1 MTLTSDCPHGDDAG
15 LPAAQLAATA
25 TAARAWL
32 TSGGPRSLAVTGPVG
47 IGKSRVLA
55 ALAADLGELADVEV
69 IEASVATPE
78 AARHLAHR
86 VAHDVEQA
94 QRRGPDDA
102 VTRLLV
108 LDDFE
113 RLDAEAQELVLSLP
127 QQSESVRLVVT
138 ATLPGQFDGLVE
150 LPLHT
155 LGGSVDT
162 SVADLDDFRNS
173 DVVRTFLEYLRAR
186 NPAFELERADHAAI
200 AQICASSL
208 GVPSELELL
217 AELVD
222 RFGVVTVHEAI
233 AELGPRHHLAEL
245 VGELGVNDAELSSDE
260 IVVLASIFASPG
272 GAGVEML
279 RQSLPRCDI
288 DASTQSLVTRGL
300 VLGSCDAHEE
310 IQRGQSNRFH
320 LRISAVPVASWCA
333 CQFEISFAAI
343 RYAQADYLHAR
354 IARMTEQLYADGQ
367 PAVFAE
373 FQHELPNLRGTIAE
387 LIGIGKFAPAIAL
400 MSDALPLVART
411 CGVAELQPDMLRV
424 LRAFEPGND
433 DEARR
438 LALLAIRVF
447 AASGEQEA
455 ASVLL
460 DQLVTDQAAVKSDP
474 DIAFLRVLVCD
485 QSGTDAM
492 DTLADCVATYRDNR
506 DMARLGE
513 AGAEYFA
520 LLMRAHRY
528 EQAETDCR
536 FVLAEATRNG
546 DAYAAGT
553 VLLWRAVTA
562 CAAGTGDA
570 RHYVER
576 ALAKLRPIGAAAAL
590 SAIRVVLDNR
600 HLHNLGQSGIDLA
613 MVTGALSRSDF
624 TDTEV
629 ASSAPPVLPDVEQRL
644 AARIGSRAVQR
655 WTTAGACADLA
666 EMLCEMLERRYVD
679 ELPGSV
685 ELRSCGVANGDQVD
699 PTSLGTKS
707 TLTAR
712 EAEVASLVA
721 TGLTNKQVA
730 FRLHISEWT
739 VVNHLRQVMRKLE
752 CSSRV
757 QVARWVT
764 DVANRTSL
772 STATVTAG

>member
-1 MTLTSDCPHGDDAG
+1 MTLISTSGDGPATEPG
-15 LPAAQLAATA
+15 LPGVHLSAAATA
-25 TAARAWL
+25 VRAWL
-32 TSGGPRSLAVTGPVG
+32 ASGGPRSLAVTGPVG

-55 ALAADLGELADVEV
+55 ALSAELADRADVDV
-69 IEASVATPE
+69 IEASIVTPE

-86 VAHDVEQA
+86 VAHHVARAERTGA
-94 QRRGPDDA
+94 P
-102 VTRLLV
+102 TLLLV

-113 RLDAEAQELVLSLP
+113 RLAAASQELLLELP
-127 QQSESVRLVVT
+127 HRFDPVRLIVT
-138 ATLPGQFDGLVE
+138 ATVPGQFDGVIE
-150 LPLHT
+150 LPVPT

-162 SVADLDDFRNS
+162 SVADLDDFRS
-173 DVVRTFLEYLRAR
+173 SELVRAFLEFLRLR
-186 NPAFELERADHAAI
+186 NPAFELDRTDHAAV

-208 GVPSELELL
+208 GVPAELELL

-222 RFGVVTVHEAI
+222 RFGIASVNDAV

-245 VGELGVNDAELSSDE
+245 VGELGVTDADLSADE

-272 GAGVEML
+272 GASVEML

-288 DASTQSLVTRGL
+288 DASAQALITRGF
-300 VLGSCDAHEE
+300 VLGSCDPHEDV
-310 IQRGQSNRFH
+310 QRGQSSRYH

-333 CQFEISFAAI
+333 CQSEVPFAAI
-343 RYAQADYLHAR
+343 RHAQADYLHAR
-354 IARMTEQLYADGQ
+354 IVKMTEQLYADSQ
-367 PAVFAE
+367 QAVFAE

-387 LIGIGKFAPAIAL
+387 LIGIGKFPLAIAL
-400 MSDALPLVART
+400 MSDALPLLART
-411 CGVAELQPDMLRV
+411 CGVAELLPDMLRV
-424 LRAFEPGND
+424 LRAFEPATED
-433 DEARR
+433 DSRR

-447 AASGEQEA
+447 AAAEEQEA

-460 DQLVTDQAAVKSDP
+460 DQLVTEHAAVKTDP
-474 DIAFLRVLVCD
+474 DIALLRVLVCD
-485 QSGTDAM
+485 QPDDEATT
-492 DTLADCVATYRDNR
+492 TLADCVATYRQNR
-506 DMARLGE
+506 DMARLSE
-513 AGAEYFA
+513 ASAEYFA
-520 LLMRAHRY
+520 LLMRAHRF
-528 EQAETDCR
+528 EQAEADCR

-570 RHYVER
+570 RRYVER
-576 ALAKLRPIGAAAAL
+576 ALAKLRPIGPAAAL

-624 TDTEV
+624 APSATTPN
-629 ASSAPPVLPDVEQRL
+629 APPVLPDAEQRL
-644 AARIGSRAVQR
+644 AERIGSRAVQR
-655 WTTAGACADLA
+655 WSSAGACADLA
-666 EMLCEMLERRYVD
+666 EMLCEMLKRRYVD
-679 ELPGSV
+679 GLPGSI
-685 ELRSCGVANGDQVD
+685 ELRTCGVTNGDQVD
-699 PTSLGTKS
+699 PTALGTQS

-739 VVNHLRQVMRKLE
+739 VINHLRQVMRKLD

-757 QVARWVT
+757 QVARWVSN
-764 DVANRTSL
+764 VAGR
-772 STATVTAG
+772 ADGAAIAAG